1 MMHFFIK
8 HLVIVLDLIAAAI
21 FASLFVAIVAQ
32 TTMRYVFNSPLT
44 LTLEF
49 ATLAFIWLTFWVA
62 SFGLAVKD
70 HISFDVVANLFP
82 EQARR
87 LFAIV
92 TNLFFAVVFL
102 LAAHAHWEY
111 FLFLELTR
119 TGSMNIGHQ
128 WAFGPFFIFFAIMP
142 LKLALNA
149 IMLMSP
155 RWKELI

>member
-8 HLVIVLDLIAAAI
+8 RLVFVLDLIAAAI
-21 FASLFVAIVAQ
+21 FASLFIAIVAQ

-70 HISFDVVANLFP
+70 HISFDIVSNLFP

-87 LFAIV
+87 LFAIL
-92 TNLFFAVVFL
+92 TNLFFAVVFV
-102 LAAHAHWEY
+102 LAAQAHWEY
-111 FLFLELTR
+111 FEFLDLTR

-142 LKLALNA
+142 VKLALNA
-149 IMLMSP
+149 VILMSP